1 MEDRKEGRDDVSNT
15 AGKLY
20 GMKLYRQREAVKLTL
35 DRIEMDKRWKRDKA
49 IGSFDSGLR

>member
-15 AGKLY
+15 ARKLY

-49 IGSFDSGLR
+49 IGSFDSGLQ